1 MKFLI
6 IILFLSAC
14 QKEEVVKIND
24 KADKYFSNNIQ
35 AQNANSLEDD
45 FSDLKKVDDES
56 CEDEE
61 AIEKKLVETKK
72 AFKLQGQKDEDC
84 QVQ

>member
-14 QKEEVVKIND
+14 QKEEVEKVNH